1 MDIKYLNKDYKLM
14 NDLKKYLSNEGLVGN
29 NDNTKGIIFSAV
41 VFTFVVISLVIV
53 VVYGA
58 THDTATVTEYYR
70 SYINDYN
77 RSSIKFERIVLSISN
92 AY

>member
-1 MDIKYLNKDYKLM
+1 M

-41 VFTFVVISLVIV
+41 VFTFVFISLIIV
-53 VVYGA
+53 VVYGS
-58 THDTATVTEYYR
+58 THDTASATEYYYR
-70 SYINDYN
+70 SYINDHN
-77 RSSIKFERIVLSISN
+77 RNSLKFERIVLSISN